1 MSFFACIDIIYC
13 SLEYARYFIV
23 FSSHH
28 HVSSPVCILPRELH
42 SNFINEKFTEEWGIG
57 AKDLLLKLIHVEA
70 GDDGYGGAV
79 RIRLRKPS
87 KLRKV
92 YSRKEFD
99 LIRFQRKMERLMTKW
114 NEVVLDVPR
123 MVAMSY
129 SQTVFPPS
137 ASDAERPVAPERPM
151 PVMEKRVRQKK
162 KASEAAAADG
172 DNDDDVAAPMPDD
185 DEYEA
190 DKEQSTSKK
199 SKKDK
204 RKRRDRD
211 DGDDG
216 DEAAEFGPTGTQVKK
231 KRRRGKRDRVSLDQM
246 DRKGGSKENQPEVE
260 DGPEVKELARARDN
274 LREEVVDPL
283 DDMRALAATAQA
295 GPTGARAA
303 AKKKAQAVAQ
313 KRLAEQD
320 GQTPNIYKKKK
331 SSKQL
336 QWTSDEESDSDDGD
350 DDAEIKAGTT
360 LSEVPN
366 RPKIKKA
373 TPPSQQKKAKPAT
386 QLLVHRE
393 RNSGGVLKRKKF
405 TEEEKGAIKLGVQR
419 FGFGKWAQIKEYYA
433 EELMDR
439 TSVNIKDCYRTMQR
453 KGEV

>member
-1 MSFFACIDIIYC
+1 
-13 SLEYARYFIV
+13 
-23 FSSHH
+23 
-28 HVSSPVCILPRELH
+28 
-42 SNFINEKFTEEWGIG
+42 
-57 AKDLLLKLIHVEA
+57 
-70 GDDGYGGAV
+70 
-79 RIRLRKPS
+79 
-87 KLRKV
+87 
-92 YSRKEFD
+92 
-99 LIRFQRKMERLMTKW
+99 
-114 NEVVLDVPR
+114 
-123 MVAMSY
+123 MVAKSY
-129 SQTVFPPS
+129 SQTVFPPT

-151 PVMEKRVRQKK
+151 PVMEKRVRKK
-162 KASEAAAADG
+162 KASAAAAG
-172 DNDDDVAAPMPDD
+172 DDDDDDVAAPMPDD
-185 DEYEA
+185 EEYEA
-190 DKEQSTSKK
+190 DKEQQTTSKK

-204 RKRRDRD
+204 RKRRGRD
-211 DGDDG
+211 DGD
-216 DEAAEFGPTGTQVKK
+216 EVAEFGPTGTQVKK
-231 KRRRGKRDRVSLDQM
+231 KRRRGKRDRVSLDRM
-246 DRKGGSKENQPEVE
+246 DQKAGSKENQPEVE
-260 DGPEVKELARARDN
+260 DGPEVKELA
-274 LREEVVDPL
+274 
-283 DDMRALAATAQA
+283 ATAQA
-295 GPTGARAA
+295 GPAGSRAA

-313 KRLAEQD
+313 KRNAELD

-366 RPKIKKA
+366 RPKIKKT

-393 RNSGGVLKRKKF
+393 RNSGGGLKRKKF

-419 FGFGKWAQIKEYYA
+419 FGFGRWAQIKEYYA

>member
-1 MSFFACIDIIYC
+1 MSGA
-13 SLEYARYFIV
+13 YFDVV
-23 FSSHH
+23 FSDMTEISRAFFISTYI
-28 HVSSPVCILPRELH
+28 SSCVCNLLRFH
-42 SNFINEKFTEEWGIG
+42 SNFINETFTEEWGIG
-57 AKDLLLKLIHVEA
+57 AKELLLKLINVDA
-70 GDDGYGGAV
+70 GEDGDAV
-79 RIRLRKPS
+79 HIRLRKPS
-87 KLRKV
+87 KLRRV

-99 LIRFQRKMERLMTKW
+99 LVRFQRKMERLMTKW

-129 SQTVFPPS
+129 SQTVFPPT

-162 KASEAAAADG
+162 ASAAAADA
-172 DNDDDVAAPMPDD
+172 DDDDVVAPMPDD
-185 DEYEA
+185 EEYEA
-190 DKEQSTSKK
+190 DKEQQSTSKK

-204 RKRRDRD
+204 RKRRDR
-211 DGDDG
+211 GDG

-231 KRRRGKRDRVSLDQM
+231 KRRRGKRDRVSLDRM
-246 DRKGGSKENQPEVE
+246 DQKTGSKENQPEVE

-295 GPTGARAA
+295 GPAGSRAA

-313 KRLAEQD
+313 KRNAELD

-366 RPKIKKA
+366 RPKIKKT

-393 RNSGGVLKRKKF
+393 RNSGGGLKRKKF

-419 FGFGKWAQIKEYYA
+419 FGFGRWAQIKEYYA
-433 EELMDR
+433 DELRDR

>member
-1 MSFFACIDIIYC
+1 MLSDTVPDISRVFFISSY
-13 SLEYARYFIV
+13 LPPYV
-23 FSSHH
+23 FS
-28 HVSSPVCILPRELH
+28 REFH
-42 SNFINEKFTEEWGIG
+42 SNFINEAFTEDWGIG
-57 AKDLLLKLIHVEA
+57 AKELLLKLINVDA
-70 GDDGYGGAV
+70 GEDGGAV
-79 RIRLRKPS
+79 QIRLRKPS

-137 ASDAERPVAPERPM
+137 ASDGERPVAPERPM

-162 KASEAAAADG
+162 ASAAAAD
-172 DNDDDVAAPMPDD
+172 DDDDDVAAPLPDD
-185 DEYEA
+185 EEYEA
-190 DKEQSTSKK
+190 DKEQQSTSKK

-204 RKRRDRD
+204 RKHRDR
-211 DGDDG
+211 GDDG
-216 DEAAEFGPTGTQVKK
+216 DEAAGFGPTGTQVKK
-231 KRRRGKRDRVSLDQM
+231 KRRRGKRDRVSLDRM
-246 DRKGGSKENQPEVE
+246 DQKGGSKENQPEVE

-295 GPTGARAA
+295 GPAGARAA

-313 KRLAEQD
+313 KRKTELD

-350 DDAEIKAGTT
+350 DDAEIKGGTT

-366 RPKIKKA
+366 RPKIKKT

-393 RNSGGVLKRKKF
+393 RNSGGGLKRKKF

-433 EELMDR
+433 EELKDR

>member
-1 MSFFACIDIIYC
+1 MCQIDISRVFFISSYLPACAIY
-13 SLEYARYFIV
+13 L
-23 FSSHH
+23 
-28 HVSSPVCILPRELH
+28 LRELC
-42 SNFINEKFTEEWGIG
+42 SNFINDTFTEDWGIG
-57 AKDLLLKLIHVEA
+57 AKELLLKLINV
-70 GDDGYGGAV
+70 DGGEDGGAV
-79 RIRLRKPS
+79 QIRLRKPS

-162 KASEAAAADG
+162 ASPAAADDDG
-172 DNDDDVAAPMPDD
+172 DDVAAPLPDD
-185 DEYEA
+185 GEYEA
-190 DKEQSTSKK
+190 DKEQQQSTSNK

-204 RKRRDRD
+204 RKHRDR
-211 DGDDG
+211 GDDG

-231 KRRRGKRDRVSLDQM
+231 KRRRGKRDRVSLDRM
-246 DRKGGSKENQPEVE
+246 DQKGGSKENQPEVE

-295 GPTGARAA
+295 GPAGARAA

-313 KRLAEQD
+313 KRNAELD

-366 RPKIKKA
+366 RPKIKKT

-393 RNSGGVLKRKKF
+393 RNSGGGLKRKKF

-433 EELMDR
+433 EELKDR